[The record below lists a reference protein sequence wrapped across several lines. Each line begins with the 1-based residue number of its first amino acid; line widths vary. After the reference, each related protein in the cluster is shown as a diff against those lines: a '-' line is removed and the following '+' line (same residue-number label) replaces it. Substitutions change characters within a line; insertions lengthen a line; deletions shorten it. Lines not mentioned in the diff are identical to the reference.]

1 MAAATRTTMAGQV
14 TAIVVA
20 YDSAAVLP
28 DCLTALE
35 RQGAGIIVVDN
46 ASLDNSVKVAQS
58 HGALVIRNDANEG
71 YGRGNNMGVSAATTP
86 YVLICNPDLILDG
99 GALVALLAAA
109 ERYPDAAMLAP
120 RIVEPSGRVFFQD
133 WSLLAPKYL
142 NQARRNSKGGV
153 IPAGDVCAPFLS
165 GACLMIRREV
175 FNTLGGFDPNIFLF
189 YEDDDL
195 CHRVL
200 AAGHSLV
207 HVHEARAVHG
217 RGISTAPKKGRKFT
231 ARWHLAWSHAYISAK
246 YGRRSPALWGFVKN
260 TLQTIGWRLWLRPDM
275 VERHWGS
282 AIGYMAWM
290 RGRSALKRQG
300 LE

>member
-1 MAAATRTTMAGQV
+1 MATPSRTTMAGQV

-46 ASLDNSVKVAQS
+46 ASLDTSVQVAQS
-58 HGALVIRNDANEG
+58 HGAFIIRNAANEG
-71 YGRGNNMGVSAATTP
+71 YGRANNQGVSAATTP
-86 YVLICNPDLILDG
+86 FVLICNPDLVLDG
-99 GALVALLAAA
+99 GALKALLAAA

-120 RIVEPSGRVFFQD
+120 RIIETTGRVFFQR
-133 WSLLAPKYL
+133 WSILSPAYL
-142 NQARRNSKGGV
+142 NKAK
-153 IPAGDVCAPFLS
+153 GDVTPQGDACAPFLS
-165 GACLMIRREV
+165 GACLLIRREV
-175 FNTLGGFDPNIFLF
+175 FNALGGFDPNIFLF

-195 CHRVL
+195 CHRML

-217 RGISTAPKKGRKFT
+217 RGASTAPKKGRRFT

-260 TLQTIGWRLWLRPDM
+260 TVQTIGWRLWLRPDK